1 MHEASPI
8 QEIRQISDIP
18 DSIITLENDDEKI
31 DLLETEVST
40 KSSGLDDK
48 LDLGGVVQLK
58 KSLEAG
64 TQPEDLEIE
73 NSKTEM
79 NESIVSREDT
89 AGTPYM
95 NVHPKNDNDEI
106 ISIESSHYFS
116 TSSCIQEDKSRLTP
130 LQAIEEITSSVT
142 QTSNRNE
149 AVQSQEENLT
159 NKAVLKTKDI
169 THVSKEIKNVDR
181 LSDYAEKNNQGGL
194 GHLKSYLEESTD
206 PKYLIAKESN
216 SETILIEG
224 TMETTSTVSEASY
237 SERQFSDSSLKEEV
251 ISSSDTVTGDSS
263 LESTHEKIEK
273 SNRSFETAKSTSKP
287 SEIFVQAEEKD
298 EKLSYSMDDGLPK
311 IEEVTSDT
319 IEIISIVSEEKIVGR
334 NTPDKQESSFT
345 VHEVI
350 KQEEKYEPLGLET
363 IAGVSEENQALNN
376 LSAASLSDTL
386 QKKSGLIQEGGK
398 QKVKFTIHEAKNLK
412 NKRMFGSVDSYALI
426 SHGDQKFNTSV
437 AKNSLNPQWNFRQK
451 FK

>member
-1 MHEASPI
+1 MMGAQWGKPET
-8 QEIRQISDIP
+8 QIGS
-18 DSIITLENDDEKI
+18 
-31 DLLETEVST
+31 
-40 KSSGLDDK
+40 
-48 LDLGGVVQLK
+48 
-58 KSLEAG
+58 
-64 TQPEDLEIE
+64 
-73 NSKTEM
+73 
-79 NESIVSREDT
+79 ES
-89 AGTPYM
+89 
-95 NVHPKNDNDEI
+95 
-106 ISIESSHYFS
+106 
-116 TSSCIQEDKSRLTP
+116 TP
-130 LQAIEEITSSVT
+130 LLATAFQCGANAT
-142 QTSNRNE
+142 
-149 AVQSQEENLT
+149 
-159 NKAVLKTKDI
+159 
-169 THVSKEIKNVDR
+169 KEIKNVDR

-273 SNRSFETAKSTSKP
+273 SNRSFETAKSTSEP
-287 SEIFVQAEEKD
+287 SEIFAQAEEKD

-412 NKRMFGSVDSYALI
+412 NKRMFGSVDSYAVI